1 MRINRLAILCAAFG
15 FASFLNFSAQAQ
27 ITVDGT
33 RDSGYGSA
41 LAVQTCGTSFGAGAG
56 GSSLA
61 NAYAVNDGT
70 HLYLF
75 IGGNI
80 QGNYNKF
87 LIFIDSKTGGQNT
100 LNFTSGPDNTS
111 NLTNMKF
118 DSSFE
123 ADYFIVFRW
132 GGSSGNAYGD
142 LATLGA
148 SGSAVSSSSIISA
161 GTLSQGVSW
170 AAVNTASNGPTDSG
184 PGESANVTTGM
195 EFKIPLSIIGNPSA
209 SVKICAF
216 VSGGDGHFVSNQLMA
231 GLPLGTQNLG
241 TSAAS
246 RDLTTYSGNQFFTV
260 AAPSVLDTDGDSIGD
275 ATDPDD
281 DNDGLDDTV
290 ETNTG
295 VYVDANNTGTNP
307 LSADT
312 DGDGFSDKDEINGT
326 SSLARTTS
334 PFKKNY
340 ATMLVAG
347 NFLTPNWSDEPT
359 ADNSMTRVSGQ
370 EFAYTSNYNFRSVGS
385 FFVKFLGNSFANEW
399 GVSATPGVAAPGVYD
414 AIPFTVNAT
423 GFHTFSFNHD
433 TLAYSVARATTN
445 GLTYAQWA
453 AQYGLAAGSG

>member
-1 MRINRLAILCAAFG
+1 M
-15 FASFLNFSAQAQ
+15 
-27 ITVDGT
+27 
-33 RDSGYGSA
+33 
-41 LAVQTCGTSFGAGAG
+41 
-56 GSSLA
+56 SSLA

-216 VSGGDGHFVSNQLMA
+216 VSGGDGHFV
-231 GLPLGTQNLG
+231 
-241 TSAAS
+241 
-246 RDLTTYSGNQFFTV
+246 
-260 AAPSVLDTDGDSIGD
+260 
-275 ATDPDD
+275 
-281 DNDGLDDTV
+281 
-290 ETNTG
+290 
-295 VYVDANNTGTNP
+295 
-307 LSADT
+307 
-312 DGDGFSDKDEINGT
+312 
-326 SSLARTTS
+326 
-334 PFKKNY
+334 
-340 ATMLVAG
+340 
-347 NFLTPNWSDEPT
+347 
-359 ADNSMTRVSGQ
+359 
-370 EFAYTSNYNFRSVGS
+370 
-385 FFVKFLGNSFANEW
+385 
-399 GVSATPGVAAPGVYD
+399 
-414 AIPFTVNAT
+414 
-423 GFHTFSFNHD
+423 
-433 TLAYSVARATTN
+433 
-445 GLTYAQWA
+445 
-453 AQYGLAAGSG
+453 